1 MSDRVEVGSVCFLRL
16 FFLYRLG
23 KPFFAIVEKICY
35 HSALVVIGCLALQAA
50 QISQVVE
57 DHVFSEGDM
66 AVYPAHGVGLIEA
79 IETQT
84 IGGVDQ
90 SFYVMKILD
99 NDMTI
104 MIPTANSA
112 NVGLRAIISGDE
124 VVKVVEILKQR
135 DVKVTAQTWNRRYR
149 EYMEKI
155 KTGSVFEVAV
165 VLRDLFLLKED
176 KDLSYGERKMLDT
189 AKNLLVKE
197 LSLAQQT
204 EEAKIEKQI
213 EKLFS

>member
-1 MSDRVEVGSVCFLRL
+1 M
-16 FFLYRLG
+16 
-23 KPFFAIVEKICY
+23 
-35 HSALVVIGCLALQAA
+35 
-50 QISQVVE
+50 
-57 DHVFSEGDM
+57 FSEGDM

-84 IGGVDQ
+84 IGGIDQ
-90 SFYVMKILD
+90 SFYVMRILD

-112 NVGLRAIISGDE
+112 NVGLRAIISGEE
-124 VVKVVEILKQR
+124 VTKVIDILKER
-135 DVKVTAQTWNRRYR
+135 DVKITPQTWNRRYR

-155 KTGSVFEVAV
+155 KTGSVFEVAI

-189 AKNLLVKE
+189 AKSLLVKE
-197 LSLAQQT
+197 LSLAKQID
-204 EEAKIEKQI
+204 EDNVEKQI
-213 EKLFS
+213 EKLFC